1 MTLKAT
7 RPDSWRLVK
16 SEPRARQ
23 GFVVPLQKPS
33 DIAATEDGRAHTDK
47 RTSARRLALFYSNP
61 EVRDSF
67 QSLSGKGVEVEA
79 FEISRFALGTGK
91 DRRRVDSPHKSW
103 KKGERFEAIVVEQ
116 SDQSRSYEKL
126 VRWLGK
132 AVPETPILAY
142 ASSASPVA
150 NEQPGVSLH
159 LTELPRTESLPL
171 ILSDAQRH
179 HRLSRKSGLLAR
191 RLRETTRRLQVL
203 GDIVATANSVLEPQR
218 VVAVIMSHIQR
229 LIPSEAWS
237 ILLVDE
243 KKKELT
249 FEMALGEK
257 GDDFSDIRLKIG
269 EGIAGWVA
277 ETGKPAIVNNAA
289 SDTRFQGS
297 YDAQTQFQTRSILC
311 APLVSRGATIGV
323 VEILNRASGSRFTK
337 QDLDLLLTLV
347 EPAAIALEN
356 ALLFQRAEK
365 LAITDD
371 LTKLYNSHYLNT
383 CLDREIE
390 RSSRERT
397 SLALIFLDL
406 DGFKEVNDQHGH
418 LCGSRT
424 LFEVGSI
431 LRQAVRE
438 EDVVSRYGGDE
449 FVVVLPN
456 TDGQGALSIA
466 RRIREGL
473 KAHEFLGE
481 FGLAVHLSA
490 SFGISSFPVHGRTPQ
505 DLIQKA
511 DQAMYSVKER
521 GKDAVAVAR
530 NPTEP

>member
-1 MTLKAT
+1 MQKHAVTPGT
-7 RPDSWRLVK
+7 PDT
-16 SEPRARQ
+16 PDTDA
-23 GFVVPLQKPS
+23 
-33 DIAATEDGRAHTDK
+33 GRAHTAS
-47 RTSARRLALFYSNP
+47 RASEGRLALFYSNP
-61 EVRDSF
+61 EVWDSF
-67 QSLSGKGVEVEA
+67 QSLSSGGVELVA

-91 DRRRVDSPHKSW
+91 DRGRVDTPHKSW
-103 KKGERFEAIVVEQ
+103 KKGQRFEAIIVEQ
-116 SDQSRSYEKL
+116 SSRSYEKL
-126 VRWLGK
+126 VRWLRK

-142 ASSASPVA
+142 GSPVA
-150 NEQPGVSLH
+150 PKEHPGVSLH
-159 LTELPRTESLPL
+159 LTELPTTDALPL
-171 ILSDAQRH
+171 ILIDAQRI
-179 HRLSRKSGLLAR
+179 HRLSRKSALLTR
-191 RLRETTRRLQVL
+191 RLKETTRRLQVL

-243 KKKELT
+243 TKKELT

-257 GDDFSDIRLKIG
+257 GQDFSEIRLKIG

-277 ETGKPAIVNNAA
+277 ETGKPAIVNNVA
-289 SDTRFQGS
+289 SDPRFQGRC
-297 YDAQTQFQTRSILC
+297 DAQTQFQTRSILC

-323 VEILNRASGSRFTK
+323 VEILNRSSGSRFTK

-383 CLDREIE
+383 CLGREIE
-390 RSSRERT
+390 RSSRERMCF
-397 SLALIFLDL
+397 ALIFLDL
-406 DGFKEVNDQHGH
+406 DGFKGVNDQHGH

-431 LRQAVRE
+431 LRQAVRG

-456 TDGQGALSIA
+456 TDSQGALSIA
-466 RRIREGL
+466 RRIRKGL
-473 KAHEFLGE
+473 KDHAFLGE

-490 SFGISSFPVHGRTPQ
+490 SFGISSFPQHGRTPQ

-521 GKDAVAVAR
+521 GKDAVALAGSL
-530 NPTEP
+530 TEP

>member
-1 MTLKAT
+1 MKAT

-16 SEPRARQ
+16 SERLTRR
-23 GFVVPLQKPS
+23 GSVVPIRKQADTP
-33 DIAATEDGRAHTDK
+33 DIDDGRARTAG
-47 RTSARRLALFYSNP
+47 RTSERRLALFYSNP

-67 QSLSGKGVEVEA
+67 QSLSSEGIEIDT
-79 FEISRFALGTGK
+79 FEIARFALGTGK
-91 DRRRVDSPHKSW
+91 DRRGVDKPHKSW
-103 KKGERFEAIVVEQ
+103 KKGQRFEAIIVEQ
-116 SDQSRSYEKL
+116 SSPSRSYDKL
-126 VRWLGK
+126 VRWLRK
-132 AVPETPILAY
+132 AVPETPVLAY
-142 ASSASPVA
+142 ASPLAA
-150 NEQPGVSLH
+150 KEQPGVSLH
-159 LTELPRTESLPL
+159 LTELPTVESLPS
-171 ILSDAQRH
+171 ILNDAHRH
-179 HRLSRKSGLLAR
+179 HRLNRKSALLAR
-191 RLRETTRRLQVL
+191 RLRETSRRLQVL
-203 GDIVATANSVLEPQR
+203 GDIVATANSVLEPER

-237 ILLVDE
+237 LLLVDE

-257 GDDFSDIRLKIG
+257 GNDFSDIRLKIG

-277 ETGKPAIVNNAA
+277 ETGKPAIVNDVA
-289 SDTRFQGS
+289 SDPRFQDR
-297 YDAQTQFQTRSILC
+297 YDEENQFQTRSILC

-337 QDLDLLLTLV
+337 RDLDLLLTLV

-383 CLDREIE
+383 CLEREIE
-390 RSSRERT
+390 RASRERT
-397 SLALIFLDL
+397 SFAVIFLDL
-406 DGFKEVNDQHGH
+406 DGFKGVNDEHGH

-431 LRQAVRE
+431 LRKAVRE

-456 TDGQGALSIA
+456 IDGQGAFSIA
-466 RRIREGL
+466 RRIRKGL
-473 KAHEFLGE
+473 KAHAFLGE

-490 SFGISSFPVHGRTPQ
+490 SFGISSFPDHGRTPQ

-521 GKDAVAVAR
+521 GKDAVAVAGSR
-530 NPTEP
+530 TEP

>member
-1 MTLKAT
+1 LKAT

-16 SEPRARQ
+16 SERLAPR
-23 GFVVPLQKPS
+23 GSVVPIRKHA
-33 DIAATEDGRAHTDK
+33 DTEDRSAHAPD
-47 RTSARRLALFYSNP
+47 RTSERRLALLYSNP

-67 QSLSGKGVEVEA
+67 QSLSSEGIEIDT
-79 FEISRFALGTGK
+79 FEISRFVLGTGK
-91 DRRRVDSPHKSW
+91 DRRRVDKPHKSW
-103 KKGERFEAIVVEQ
+103 KKGQRFEAIIVEQ
-116 SDQSRSYEKL
+116 SSPSRSYDKL
-126 VRWLGK
+126 VRWLRK

-142 ASSASPVA
+142 ASSPLAA
-150 NEQPGVSLH
+150 KEQPGVSLH
-159 LTELPRTESLPL
+159 LTELPTVESLPS

-179 HRLSRKSGLLAR
+179 HRLNRKSALLAR
-191 RLRETTRRLQVL
+191 RLRETSRRLQVL

-237 ILLVDE
+237 LLLVDE

-277 ETGKPAIVNNAA
+277 ETGKPAIVNDVT
-289 SDTRFQGS
+289 SDPRFQDR
-297 YDAQTQFQTRSILC
+297 YDEQSQFQTRSILC
-311 APLVSRGATIGV
+311 APLVSRGTTIGV
-323 VEILNRASGSRFTK
+323 VEIVNRASGSRFTK
-337 QDLDLLLTLV
+337 QDLELLLTLV

-356 ALLFQRAEK
+356 ALLFQRAEM

-383 CLDREIE
+383 CLGREIE
-390 RSSRERT
+390 RASRERT
-397 SLALIFLDL
+397 SFAVIFLDL
-406 DGFKEVNDQHGH
+406 DGFKGVNDQHGH

-456 TDGQGALSIA
+456 TDGQGAFSIA

-473 KAHEFLGE
+473 KEHAFLGE

-490 SFGISSFPVHGRTPQ
+490 SFGISSFPEHGRTPQ

-521 GKDAVAVAR
+521 GKDAVAVAGS
-530 NPTEP
+530 PTEP

>member
-1 MTLKAT
+1 MKAT

-16 SEPRARQ
+16 SERLARR
-23 GFVVPLQKPS
+23 GSVVPIRKQADTP
-33 DIAATEDGRAHTDK
+33 DIDDGRAQTAG
-47 RTSARRLALFYSNP
+47 RTSERRLALFYSNP

-67 QSLSGKGVEVEA
+67 QSLSSEGIEIDT
-79 FEISRFALGTGK
+79 FEIARFALGTGK
-91 DRRRVDSPHKSW
+91 DRRRVDKPHGSW
-103 KKGERFEAIVVEQ
+103 KKGQRFEAIIVEQ
-116 SDQSRSYEKL
+116 SSPSRSYDKL
-126 VRWLGK
+126 VRWLRK

-142 ASSASPVA
+142 ASPPLAA
-150 NEQPGVSLH
+150 KEQPGVSLH
-159 LTELPRTESLPL
+159 LTELPTVESLPS

-179 HRLSRKSGLLAR
+179 HRLNRKSALLAR
-191 RLRETTRRLQVL
+191 RLRETSRRLQVL
-203 GDIVATANSVLEPQR
+203 GDIVATANSVLEPER

-237 ILLVDE
+237 LLLVDE

-277 ETGKPAIVNNAA
+277 ETGKPAIVNDVA
-289 SDTRFQGS
+289 SDPRFQGR
-297 YDAQTQFQTRSILC
+297 YDEQNQFQTRSILC

-337 QDLDLLLTLV
+337 RDLDLLLTLV

-365 LAITDD
+365 LAITDG

-383 CLDREIE
+383 CLGREIE
-390 RSSRERT
+390 RASRERT
-397 SLALIFLDL
+397 SFAVIFLDL
-406 DGFKEVNDQHGH
+406 DGFKGVNDQHGH

-456 TDGQGALSIA
+456 IDGQGAFSIA
-466 RRIREGL
+466 RRIRKGL
-473 KAHEFLGE
+473 KEHAFLGE

-490 SFGISSFPVHGRTPQ
+490 SFGISSFPEHGRTPQ

-521 GKDAVAVAR
+521 GKDAVAVAGS
-530 NPTEP
+530 PTEP

>member
-1 MTLKAT
+1 MKAT
-7 RPDSWRLVK
+7 RPNSWRLVK

-23 GFVVPLQKPS
+23 GTVVPLQKHTDDADS
-33 DIAATEDGRAHTDK
+33 GDRRAHNVK
-47 RTSARRLALFYSNP
+47 RPSARRLALFYSNP

-67 QSLSGKGVEVEA
+67 QTLSVGGVEVET

-91 DRRRVDSPHKSW
+91 DRRRVDTPHKSW
-103 KKGERFEAIVVEQ
+103 KKGQRFEAIIVEQ
-116 SDQSRSYEKL
+116 SGHARSYEKL
-126 VRWLGK
+126 IRWLAK

-142 ASSASPVA
+142 ASSV
-150 NEQPGVSLH
+150 ELKEEPGVSLH

-179 HRLSRKSGLLAR
+179 HRLNRKSGLLNR
-191 RLRETTRRLQVL
+191 RLRETSRRLQVL

-257 GDDFSDIRLKIG
+257 GEDFSDIRLKIG

-277 ETGKPAIVNNAA
+277 ETGKPAIVNNVAGDA
-289 SDTRFQGS
+289 RFQGR
-297 YDAQTQFQTRSILC
+297 YDAQTQFQTRTILC

-323 VEILNRASGSRFTK
+323 VEILNRASESRFTK

-371 LTKLYNSHYLNT
+371 LTKLYNSHYMNT
-383 CLDREIE
+383 CLSREIE
-390 RSSRERT
+390 RASRERT
-397 SLALIFLDL
+397 SLAMIFLDL
-406 DGFKEVNDQHGH
+406 DGFKGVNDQHGH

-456 TDGQGALSIA
+456 TDGQGALAIA

-473 KAHEFLGE
+473 KAHEFLRE

-490 SFGISSFPVHGRTPQ
+490 SFGISSFPMHGRTPQ

-521 GKDAVAVAR
+521 GKDAVAVAGS
-530 NPTEP
+530 PTEP